1 MKKLLALLLAL
12 AMIFALAACG
22 EAKTEAPKTEE
33 PAAEAP
39 AEEAKEET
47 PAAEEPAAEAPA
59 EEAAEEAKDYSG
71 YTIRIYSNSNS
82 TERVD
87 WLIAAAADAGFTISL
102 DTNEVYSGDA
112 AAIQAANE
120 NKDGDLIFGLN
131 ETRWGQLVGGQYEN
145 LSVMDWTPSWADEVG
160 AFKYDGK
167 AYGIVIQNVLML
179 YRTDEFGTNGEEL
192 HFDHWADVVNSGY
205 TWYRQNKVGGTT
217 NANINS
223 AMLYPFVDPA
233 SPAGGISVD
242 GWKTLWK
249 FCADGKF
256 GGDEWKYGI
265 EPLNRGDV
273 QVTEFYSSSLY
284 GSIDTAADSSE
295 HPLKGTLNPENWA
308 LADIKDGTYYIAEY
322 LGILDRADRTEEE
335 TEAVKAFAEWFGSAA
350 VQAEWGE
357 EFDSFPC
364 NTVAAAELYPDG
376 IPAIYQIPNFALNE
390 VEGGMTYAEYVA
402 AHSAE
407 WTNILTNLGFYWK
420 DAADAPAEPDWDNLD
435 WATLTQKAE

>member
-87 WLIAAAADAGFTISL
+87 WLVAAAADAGFTISL

-131 ETRWGQLVGGQYEN
+131 ETRWGQLVNGQYEN
-145 LSVMDWTPSWADEVG
+145 LSVMDWTPTWADEVG

-192 HFDHWADVVNSGY
+192 HFDHWADVVDSGY

-284 GSIDTAADSSE
+284 GSIDTAADGSE
-295 HPLKGTLNPENWA
+295 HPLKGTMNPENWA
-308 LADIKDGTYYIAEY
+308 LVDIKDGTYYIAEY
-322 LGILDRADRTEEE
+322 LGILDRADRSEEE

-357 EFDSFPC
+357 QFDSFPC

-402 AHSAE
+402 AHNAE

-420 DAADAPAEPDWDNLD
+420 DASEAPAEPDWDNLD

>member
-1 MKKLLALLLAL
+1 MKKYLALLLAL
-12 AMIFALAACG
+12 VMVFALAAPT
-22 EAKTEAPKTEE
+22 AFA
-33 PAAEAP
+33 
-39 AEEAKEET
+39 
-47 PAAEEPAAEAPA
+47 
-59 EEAAEEAKDYSG
+59 DDD

-82 TERVD
+82 TERTT
-87 WLIAAAADAGFTISL
+87 WLINEAKEAGFNISI
-102 DTNEVYSGDA
+102 DDNSVISGDTA
-112 AAIQAANE
+112 AVQAANE

-131 ETRWGQLVGGQYEN
+131 ETRWGQLIDGQYEN
-145 LSVMDWTPSWADEVG
+145 LSIIDWTPSWADQVG
-160 AFKYDGK
+160 EYQYDGK

-179 YRTDEFGTNGEEL
+179 YRNDEFGTNGAEL

-205 TWYRQNKVGGTT
+205 SWYRQNKVGGTT

-284 GSIDTAADSSE
+284 GSIDTAADGSE
-295 HPLKGTLNPENWA
+295 HPLKGTMNPENWA
-308 LADIKDGTYYIAEY
+308 LVDIKDGTYYIAEY
-322 LGILDRADRTEEE
+322 LGILDRAGRSEEE

-357 EFDSFPC
+357 QFDSFPC

-402 AHSAE
+402 AHNAE

-420 DAADAPAEPDWDNLD
+420 DASEAPAEPDWDNLD

>member
-1 MKKLLALLLAL
+1 MKKVFALILVL
-12 AMIFALAACG
+12 AMVFALV
-22 EAKTEAPKTEE
+22 
-33 PAAEAP
+33 PATMA
-39 AEEAKEET
+39 T
-47 PAAEEPAAEAPA
+47 
-59 EEAAEEAKDYSG
+59 DYSG

-82 TERVD
+82 TERVT
-87 WLIAAAADAGFTISL
+87 WLVEEAKKAGFTISL
-102 DTNEVYSGDA
+102 DTNEVYSGDVKA
-112 AAIQAANE
+112 VQAAEE

-131 ETRWGQLVGGQYEN
+131 ETRWGQLVNGQYEN
-145 LSVMDWTPSWADEVG
+145 LKIMDWTPSWADEVG

-167 AYGIVIQNVLML
+167 AYGLVIQNVLML
-179 YRTDEFGTNGEEL
+179 YRNDELGTNGQEL

-223 AMLYPFVDPA
+223 ALLYPFTDPS
-233 SPAGGISVD
+233 SPAGGITVD

-265 EPLNRGDV
+265 DPLIRGDV
-273 QVTEFYSSSLY
+273 AISEYYSSSLY
-284 GSIDTAADSSE
+284 GSIDNAADVNPDK
-295 HPLKGTLNPENWA
+295 PLKGTYTPENWA
-308 LADIKDGTYYIAEY
+308 LVDIADGTYYIAEY
-322 LGILDRADRTEEE
+322 IGILDKPGRTAEQ

-350 VQAEWGE
+350 VQAAWGE

-376 IPAIYQIPNFALNE
+376 IPAIYQIPNFALNKI
-390 VEGGMTYAEYVA
+390 EGTEMTYAEYVA

-407 WTNILTNLGFYWK
+407 WTNIMTNLGFYWK
-420 DAADAPAEPDWDNLD
+420 DANAAPAEPAWDTLD

>member
-47 PAAEEPAAEAPA
+47 PAAEEPAAEAP
-59 EEAAEEAKDYSG
+59 AEEAKDYSG

-131 ETRWGQLVGGQYEN
+131 ETRWGQLVSGQYEN

-322 LGILDRADRTEEE
+322 LGILDRADRSEEE